1 MTDPI
6 ADLLTRIRNGA
17 AARHANTII
26 PYSRVKENIVK
37 ILKQKGYVEGYTVD
51 KEGRPEIVVTFND
64 ATPKM
69 IMKRVSSPGQRIYK
83 KTEEIRKVNNG
94 FGISIISTP
103 KGIMTGS
110 EARKQKLGGELLCEI
125 Y

>member
-6 ADLLTRIRNGA
+6 ADMLTRIRNGA
-17 AARHANTII
+17 AARHANTIV

-83 KTEEIRKVNNG
+83 KAEEIRKVNNG

>member
-51 KEGRPEIVVTFND
+51 KEGRPEIVVTFNES
-64 ATPKM
+64 TPKM
-69 IMKRVSSPGQRIYK
+69 IMNRVSSPGQRIYK
-83 KTEEIRKVNNG
+83 KAQEIRKVNNG

-103 KGIMTGS
+103 QGIMTGS
-110 EARKQKLGGELLCEI
+110 EARKKKLGGELLCEI